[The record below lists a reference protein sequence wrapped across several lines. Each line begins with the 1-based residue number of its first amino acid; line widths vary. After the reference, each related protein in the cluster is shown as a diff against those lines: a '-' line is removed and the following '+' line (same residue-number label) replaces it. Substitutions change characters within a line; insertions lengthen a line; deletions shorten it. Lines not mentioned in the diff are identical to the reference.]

1 MKQLHM
7 ISRKNIYLQIILKI
21 KRLMKI
27 QIRLQLIIVGQKSL
41 NNIQLEQKPQ
51 QKILQLMLV

>member
-21 KRLMKI
+21 KRAMKI